1 MTEEKELR
9 LTKPDLDRVTR
20 RYLMIAKPG
29 KMVCRGDENWMKT
42 FERVECLSSYMLQY
56 RRDEKGEWVCR
67 ANSTMLKEVFGRDYV
82 KIIEAL
88 MEERILVRRSY
99 RRSEECKPGKPFGYC
114 FGRSVRTATGLID
127 YGGVSTY
134 KARVRKYF
142 ERLQDEDMKRFEL
155 RMVHG
160 RVPNP
165 PFRREY
171 ETSLQMLDIRDR
183 KLLSRFLK
191 AHTYITKDSRAYYYS
206 MVEKFNDHAKNGVA
220 FRMGGPDKNNRL
232 YSVASGMPRE
242 LRPFLNIKF
251 SCDIHNS
258 HPLLFGLV
266 VMQKYGIGRELRG
279 FVSKAVDE
287 ISVVDV
293 NGVLCYCLDP
303 MDRYVEEEWFENLD
317 AEDAEFVFRSVVEFD
332 GEEDYEVCF
341 GTYYHY
347 ETLVS
352 LRDRIARSVGDKYK
366 ETIYAL
372 PFDVLEY
379 WVLTMK
385 GMFWDVVIPKSLCQ
399 EKNMLRGDVKVT
411 MFQEVFYSKK
421 LGTKWKKFA
430 QVFERRFPNVFRV
443 SQMVK
448 FRIDSEEVV
457 NLANVMMK
465 LESCLFWEIL
475 QRLYDMGFK
484 VINIHDAI
492 EVLAVPANERCTEE
506 LVIGLIKEV
515 YKENGIV
522 PDVSLEKYSK
532 EDLVRI
538 VEEEER
544 LKPMV
549 KAYKAELKARAKAGD
564 VEAQKNLQRLE
575 KGKAE
580 LIYNKDK
587 TGVVVHKLK

>member
-9 LTKPDLDRVTR
+9 LTKTDLDRVTR

-29 KMVCRGDENWMKT
+29 KMVCRGNENWMKT
-42 FERVECLSSYMLQY
+42 FERVECLSSYMLKY
-56 RRDEKGEWVCR
+56 RRDERGEWVCR

-88 MEERILVRRSY
+88 MEEGILVRRRY
-99 RRSEECKPGKPFGYC
+99 RRGDDCKPGRPFGYC
-114 FGRSVRTATGLID
+114 FARSVRTATGLID
-127 YGGVSTY
+127 YGGVSEY

-142 ERLQDEDMKRFEL
+142 KRLQDEDMKRFEL

-160 RVPNP
+160 RIPNP

-171 ETSLQMLDIRDR
+171 ETSLQMLNIRER

-191 AHTYITKDSRAYYYS
+191 AHTYITEDSRAYYYS

-266 VMQKYGIGRELRG
+266 VMQKFGIGRGLRG
-279 FVSKAVDE
+279 IVSKDVDE
-287 ISVVDV
+287 LVVVDV
-293 NGVLCYCLDP
+293 NGVLCYCLDER
-303 MDRYVEEEWFENLD
+303 DRYVEEEWFVNL
-317 AEDAEFVFRSVVEFD
+317 AEEDAEFVFRSTTGVDLEMD
-332 GEEDYEVCF
+332 VCF
-341 GTYYHY
+341 ETYYHFQ
-347 ETLVS
+347 TLEA
-352 LRDRIARSVGDKYK
+352 LRDRIASRVGVEYR
-366 ETIYAL
+366 EIIYAL

-379 WVLTMK
+379 LILTMK

-411 MFQEVFYSKK
+411 MFQEVFYSKR

-475 QRLYDMGFK
+475 QRLYKMGFR

-492 EVLAVPANERCTEE
+492 EVLDVPANERCTEE
-506 LVIGLIKEV
+506 LVIGIIKDV

-544 LKPMV
+544 LKPMI
-549 KAYKAELKARAKAGD
+549 KEYRSDLKGKAKAGD
-564 VEAQKNLQRLE
+564 ANAQKVLKKLE